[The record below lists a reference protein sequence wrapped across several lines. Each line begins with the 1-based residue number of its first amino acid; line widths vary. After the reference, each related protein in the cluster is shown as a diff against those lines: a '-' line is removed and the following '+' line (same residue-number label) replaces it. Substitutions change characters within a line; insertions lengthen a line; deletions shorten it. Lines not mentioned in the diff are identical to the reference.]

1 VKHDNQGRQIMPIQA
16 ENIPEASGER
26 TMIEIVNVRLFD
38 ASATQLFEAFSDPA
52 QLAKWWG
59 PAGFS
64 NTIHEFDFRPGG
76 AWRLTMHGPNG
87 ADFENESQIVEFEKP
102 KRIVFEHLRPFHW
115 YRMTMTYRPVGE
127 RTELKWV
134 MNLEAS
140 PDSANLKNF
149 IEQANEQ
156 NFDRLAAHL
165 AAPGSAG
172 G

>member
-1 VKHDNQGRQIMPIQA
+1 MTENQGNA
-16 ENIPEASGER
+16 NVGFVER
-26 TMIEIVNVRLFD
+26 TTIDIVNVRLFH
-38 ASATQLFEAFSDPA
+38 ATPTQLFEAFSDPE

-59 PAGFS
+59 PAGFT

-87 ADFENESQIVEFEKP
+87 ADFENESQIVEYVKP
-102 KRIVFEHLRPFHW
+102 DRIVFDHLGPMHW
-115 YRMTMTYRPVGE
+115 YRMTMTYRAVGE
-127 RTELKWV
+127 QTELKWV

-140 PDSANLKNF
+140 PDSEQMKAF
-149 IEQANEQ
+149 IEHANEQ

>member
-1 VKHDNQGRQIMPIQA
+1 MPTPA
-16 ENIPEASGER
+16 ENLSSSTRER
-26 TMIEIVNVRLFD
+26 TTIDIVNVRLFD
-38 ASATQLFEAFSDPA
+38 ASPTQLFEAFSDPT

-59 PAGFS
+59 PEGFA

-87 ADFENESQIVEFEKP
+87 ADFENESQIVEFAKP
-102 KRIVFEHLRPFHW
+102 ERIVFEHLQPFHW
-115 YRMTMTYRPVGE
+115 YRMTMTYRAVGE
-127 RTELKWV
+127 RTELEWV

-140 PDSANLKNF
+140 PDSEKLKTF

-156 NFDRLAAHL
+156 NFDRLAAYL
-165 AAPGSAG
+165 ASIAAPGSAG

>member
-1 VKHDNQGRQIMPIQA
+1 MSTHA
-16 ENIPEASGER
+16 ENLNPAVSER
-26 TMIEIVNVRLFD
+26 TTIDIVNARLFD
-38 ASATQLFEAFSDPA
+38 ASPTQLFEAFSDPA

-59 PAGFS
+59 PEGFT
-64 NTIHEFDFRPGG
+64 NTIHEFGFRPGG
-76 AWRLTMHGPNG
+76 AWRITMHGPNG

-115 YRMTMTYRPVGE
+115 YRMTMTIRPVGE
-127 RTELKWV
+127 RSELKWL

-140 PDSANLKNF
+140 PDSEKLRAF

-165 AAPGSAG
+165 ASYS
-172 G
+172 